1 MKAASLS
8 SFLVV
13 LASIGFG
20 ICSEPAQQPI
30 AAKKAPNKCQLAVGL
45 PIQKS
50 LYHVSAPD

>member
-1 MKAASLS
+1 MKAATLS

-20 ICSEPAQQPI
+20 ICSKPAQQPI